1 MYIVNKYHY
10 RPTYRKGDL
19 EDEFVV
25 VYACPFKTRKEA
37 KDYIEKELRGK
48 SNVFRDY
55 HKGNKKSYCIYFT
68 GKTWIHENTG
78 ETCDE
83 YFKYELFKK

>member
-1 MYIVNKYHY
+1 MNKYDD
-10 RPTYRKGDL
+10 RSIYRKGDL

-37 KDYIEKELRGK
+37 KDYIEKELKGK
-48 SNVFRDY
+48 SNVFRHY
-55 HKGNKKSYCIYFT
+55 HKGNQKSYFIYFT
-68 GKTWIHENTG
+68 DKTWIHENTG
-78 ETCDE
+78 ETCNE